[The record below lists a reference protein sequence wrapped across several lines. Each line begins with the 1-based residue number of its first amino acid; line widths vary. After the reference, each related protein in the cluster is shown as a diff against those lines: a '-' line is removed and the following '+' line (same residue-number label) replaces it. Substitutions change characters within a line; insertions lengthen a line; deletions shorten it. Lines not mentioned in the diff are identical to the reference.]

1 MKKKGREKRKREKE
15 EQENE
20 TVTVERRCDGFVSV
34 EAFAIFGQ
42 GRDVE
47 SLRICLLVSRRLGW
61 MCGWCLM

>member
-1 MKKKGREKRKREKE
+1 MKKKGREKRRREGE

-34 EAFAIFGQ
+34 EACEIVSQ
-42 GRDVE
+42 GG
-47 SLRICLLVSRRLGW
+47 RICLLVSRRLGW